1 MHPEYPCAHCT
12 IGGAARAVMEAEFG
26 DAMQFAVS
34 TEAMPDTIRKYP
46 SFAAFAEEEA
56 YSRILG
62 GIHFRN
68 SLITRAAI
76 GHKIGEQTVAKT
88 MRPQS

>member
-1 MHPEYPCAHCT
+1 
-12 IGGAARAVMEAEFG
+12 MESQFG
-26 DAMQFAVS
+26 DTVQFSVS
-34 TEAMPDTIRKYP
+34 TEAMPDTIRTYP
-46 SFAAFAEEEA
+46 GFATFAEEEA

-68 SLITRAAI
+68 SLLTGAAI
-76 GHKIGEQTVAKT
+76 GRKIGEQAVAKA